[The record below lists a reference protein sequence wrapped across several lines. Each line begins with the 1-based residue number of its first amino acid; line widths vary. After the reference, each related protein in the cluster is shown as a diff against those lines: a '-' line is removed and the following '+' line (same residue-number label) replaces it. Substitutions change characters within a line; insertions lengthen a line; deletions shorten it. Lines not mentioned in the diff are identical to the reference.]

1 MHTLCKPYAVKH
13 QANVGMAY
21 HTHDH
26 DDNNTN
32 NNAGMHCCWCKKTQ
46 CRSILISRPTEM
58 DTPDISLKA
67 IVTLLHPRESK
78 AHLLVATLHA
88 AVPFKQVNGIAELV
102 SKDLDFDVAGSL
114 DEPLQQNAL
123 ISKGRNGLPLG

>member
-1 MHTLCKPYAVKH
+1 
-13 QANVGMAY
+13 MAY
-21 HTHDH
+21 HNHDH
-26 DDNNTN
+26 DDTLMIMMTTTPTTMQECN
-32 NNAGMHCCWCKKTQ
+32 KKTQ
-46 CRSILISRPTEM
+46 CRIILISRPTEM
-58 DTPDISLKA
+58 DTPDTSLKA